1 MSVELDLA
9 RHVND
14 YEILFGQR
22 IHGFGEKVKIVE
34 KEPEYEIVNM
44 GTTARSDIT
53 YSKQYIRPPLGP
65 KLISSMTSSREM
77 SSLISKSGSY
87 AKSSAAGSRLT

>member
-1 MSVELDLA
+1 MGVELDLT

-14 YEILFGQR
+14 NKILFGQR
-22 IHGFGEKVKIVE
+22 IYGFGEEVKIIE
-34 KEPEYEIVNM
+34 KEPKYEIVSI
-44 GTTARSDIT
+44 GTTASLDVT

-87 AKSSAAGSRLT
+87 AKSSAAGSRFT

>member
-1 MSVELDLA
+1 MGVQLDLA

-14 YEILFGQR
+14 NKIFFGQR
-22 IHGFGEKVKIVE
+22 IDGFGEEVEIVKE
-34 KEPEYEIVNM
+34 EPEYETVSTGAMAN
-44 GTTARSDIT
+44 SYIT
-53 YSKQYIRPPLGP
+53 YSKQYIKPPLGP
-65 KLISSMTSSREM
+65 RLISSMTSSREM

>member
-1 MSVELDLA
+1 MGVELDLA

-14 YEILFGQR
+14 NEILFGQR
-22 IHGFGEKVKIVE
+22 IYGFGKEVKIIE
-34 KEPEYEIVNM
+34 KEPEYEVVNI
-44 GTTARSDIT
+44 GTTANPGIT

-65 KLISSMTSSREM
+65 KPISSMTSSREM

-87 AKSSAAGSRLT
+87 AKSSAAGSRFT